1 MTTVHATVLTHPPT
15 PAPPS
20 GAFPAVIE
28 ELRNSNSEAITRECT
43 YVLSN
48 PWAPSVAATEVVA
61 KGLVESGIIEVLCK
75 LISHQTPDS
84 ILVVA
89 VEGLYDAVK
98 KGQQVCV
105 CVCGGVHVGVGA
117 ARHVKK
123 RQQVGGWGA
132 CMCLRMWTCMCENM
146 KRPGQLHFFPVS
158 VLVVFLL
165 PHG

>member
-105 CVCGGVHVGVGA
+105 CVWGGTCGCGGCTTRKEEAAGGGVGGVHVPA
-117 ARHVKK
+117 HVD
-123 RQQVGGWGA
+123 V
-132 CMCLRMWTCMCENM
+132 
-146 KRPGQLHFFPVS
+146 HV
-158 VLVVFLL
+158 
-165 PHG
+165 